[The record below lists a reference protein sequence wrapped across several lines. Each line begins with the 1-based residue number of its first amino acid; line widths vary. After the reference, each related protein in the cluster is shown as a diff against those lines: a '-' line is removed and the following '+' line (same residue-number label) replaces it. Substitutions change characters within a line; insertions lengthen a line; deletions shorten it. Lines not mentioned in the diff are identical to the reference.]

1 MKRKILLATML
12 CCAVGVNA
20 QIKVMSNG
28 NVGLGTTSPQYGLDI
43 KPGSSK
49 IRVDNWT
56 DVFMDCSGE
65 CSSPTIYPEK
75 DWYLQLGKDDHRVG
89 TIFVQT
95 IHASFK
101 VIIDSDSTF
110 KCIFKG
116 LNTEQEK
123 FKKLKP
129 YKYHFKKEF
138 VKNMPEK
145 EQKKFNREHFGFKA
159 QDVEKIYPELTY
171 RDDSTG
177 KYAIDYIGFIPILV
191 EMVQDLQDLTTAQS
205 TKIKELQKQVDEL
218 AQTNEN
224 NSGNDG
230 NGNGNGNNPRK
241 NKVKSVKPLN
251 VEAETAELACDNGT
265 IDAATNAF
273 LFQNTPNP
281 FSHETE
287 IKYYVPENAEN
298 VVLYVFS
305 LQGNLLLTKPIS
317 QLGSGSITISASEL
331 QPGMYVY
338 TLAIG
343 GREID
348 SKRMILTEE

>member
-1 MKRKILLATML
+1 M
-12 CCAVGVNA
+12 CANA
-20 QIKVMSNG
+20 QIKVLANG
-28 NVGLGTTSPQYGLDI
+28 RVGLGTTAPAYGLDFRL
-43 KPGSSK
+43 GSGTLRLDAWSD
-49 IRVDNWT
+49 IFIDQ
-56 DVFMDCSGE
+56 SGE
-65 CSSPTIYPEK
+65 CGSPTIYPET
-75 DWYLQLGKDDHRVG
+75 DWYLQLGKRGKRVG

-95 IHASFK
+95 IHVNK
-101 VIIDSDSTF
+101 TYTDSDSTF
-110 KCIFKG
+110 KCNFKG

-138 VKNMPEK
+138 VKSMPEK

-191 EMVQDLQDLTTAQS
+191 EMVQDLQDLTAAQS

-218 AQTNEN
+218 AQTDEN
-224 NSGNDG
+224 NSGNNG

-281 FSHETE
+281 FSNTTE
-287 IKYYVPENAEN
+287 IKYYVPENADN
-298 VVLYVFS
+298 AFLYVFS
-305 LQGNLLLTKPIS
+305 LQGNMLLTKQIS
-317 QLGSGSITISASEL
+317 QMGNGSIEISASEL
-331 QPGMYVY
+331 QPGMYIY
-338 TLAIG
+338 TLAVDG
-343 GREID
+343 QEAD
-348 SKRMILTEE
+348 SKRMIITEE